1 MNKKEFMQK
10 LKQLLPDKDKRDI
23 LLDYEEHFLSGLTD
37 GKTEEEIVKELGSP
51 EEVAKEFGYT
61 GTAPIRTSVWA
72 AIGLVTF
79 DIFIGISILATLV
92 SLWIGLW
99 CVPVACFFAGV
110 AMIIASVFTG
120 VLTLFPWYILLT
132 GGIASLAF
140 GILAGVGM
148 VYVTKAFYLGVKWFV
163 MLHVKIFSGK

>member
-10 LKQLLPDKDKRDI
+10 LKQLLPEKDKRDI

-61 GTAPIRTSVWA
+61 GKAPVNYPIWA
-72 AIGLVTF
+72 AIGLITF
-79 DIFIGISILATLV
+79 DIFIGISILATLFSIWA
-92 SLWIGLW
+92 SLWCIPLVTFLVGIGLTI
-99 CVPVACFFAGV
+99 GS
-110 AMIIASVFTG
+110 IFTG
-120 VLTLFPWYILLT
+120 LLTFFPWYILLT

-140 GILAGVGM
+140 SVLSCVGM
-148 VYVTKAFYLGVKWFV
+148 IYVTKAFYLGLKWYV
-163 MLHVKIFSGK
+163 MLHIKIFSGK